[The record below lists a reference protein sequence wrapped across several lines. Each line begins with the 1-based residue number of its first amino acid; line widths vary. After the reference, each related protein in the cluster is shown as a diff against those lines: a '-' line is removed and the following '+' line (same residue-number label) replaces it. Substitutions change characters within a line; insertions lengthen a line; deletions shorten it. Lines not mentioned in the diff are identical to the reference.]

1 MDKITMTKSAVKK
14 EHKKLIPIL
23 KHGTSKQLKEEA
35 KEQTEEMKGY
45 GIKIAPAY
53 HK

>member
-1 MDKITMTKSAVKK
+1 MKNIVMKKEDVAK

-23 KHGTSKQLKEEA
+23 RHGTKKQLSEEA

-45 GIKIAPAY
+45 GIKISPAY
-53 HK
+53 YK